1 MLEKRKQILNQK
13 SNSLIYSIVIVI
25 VYIVFNQ

>member
-25 VYIVFNQ
+25 VYIVFKQ

>member
-13 SNSLIYSIVIVI
+13 SNSLIYGIVIVI

>member
-13 SNSLIYSIVIVI
+13 SDSLIYSIVIVI